1 MFLPV
6 NEVLTGKSSAVGGD
20 TGTLHGGA
28 GGGPQVAGGPP
39 IIEPGGG
46 TTTLHGGAGGGP
58 QATGAAGTVVGGGLT
73 APKTGVAE
81 SDATD
86 AAEVPT
92 VFVAVALNVY
102 AVPFVR
108 PVTTQLF
115 AGTVTVQVRVTP
127 PTCGVALTKNV
138 TGIPPVPPK
147 TLTVT

>member
-6 NEVLTGKSSAVGGD
+6 NEVLTGKSSAVGGG

-46 TTTLHGGAGGGP
+46 TGTLHGGAGGGP
-58 QATGAAGTVVGGGLT
+58 QATGAAGTVVGVGIT

-81 SDATD
+81 SDSTD

-92 VFVAVALNVY
+92 VFVAVALNV
-102 AVPFVR
+102 
-108 PVTTQLF
+108 
-115 AGTVTVQVRVTP
+115 
-127 PTCGVALTKNV
+127 
-138 TGIPPVPPK
+138 
-147 TLTVT
+147 